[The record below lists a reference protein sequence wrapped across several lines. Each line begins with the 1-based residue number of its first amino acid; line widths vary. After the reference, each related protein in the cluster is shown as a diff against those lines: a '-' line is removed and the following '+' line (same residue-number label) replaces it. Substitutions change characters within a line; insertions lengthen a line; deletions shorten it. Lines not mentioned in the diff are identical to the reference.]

1 MQDTHGRAATLPA
14 SVVESVPFM
23 ILLVTSELLG
33 ETPAGPGLRATG
45 LAVALHNCGF
55 DVCVAAPAGSI
66 APSGIRV
73 EDIENLAKLVS
84 EADVVI
90 PPAGLMFAIPEVMNA
105 KRLCVDHAGP
115 FELEVADA
123 GLGEAAFANA
133 TLSAIH
139 AIRHA
144 DLILVTHERQR
155 DYCCGLVLGDQAT
168 SFRATNPLE
177 RFAIVGF
184 GLPETTADP
193 IPVRRDGPLRIGW
206 PGGLWDWLDPDTVI
220 DAMKLIPAETA
231 TLEFWGSQNPD
242 PHAPQMKTAQRL
254 AARIAAEGLSDRVK
268 IIDWVPIQE
277 YWDRL
282 AEFDIVITLDP
293 GGVEARFAFRT
304 RLLAALRVGIPTI
317 ATAGEWIADIA
328 AANGG
333 GWTIP
338 PRDAEALAQLIMSLS
353 ADRDQVAAAAERAIE
368 IAKPYAYAE
377 LIEPLATWCANDNA
391 PRMVRGGKLTYRDRA
406 RLIRRYTRMMLT
418 RKA

>member
-1 MQDTHGRAATLPA
+1 
-14 SVVESVPFM
+14 M

-33 ETPAGPGLRATG
+33 ETPAGPGLRATELG
-45 LAVALHNCGF
+45 TALHARGF
-55 DVCVAAPAGSI
+55 DVCIAAPAGSI
-66 APSGIRV
+66 APEGIRIA
-73 EDIENLAKLVS
+73 DIENLEALVA

-90 PPAGLMFAIPEVMNA
+90 PPAGLMFAIPEVMKA

-155 DYCCGLVLGDQAT
+155 DYCSGLVLGDQAT

-184 GLPETTADP
+184 GLPESTADP
-193 IPVRRDGPLRIGW
+193 IPVRREGPLRIGW
-206 PGGLWDWLDPDTVI
+206 PGGLWDWLDPDTVL
-220 DAMKLIPAETA
+220 DAMKLIPPGSAIV
-231 TLEFWGSQNPD
+231 EFWGSQNPD
-242 PHAPQMKTAQRL
+242 PHAPQMETAARL
-254 AARIAAEGLSDRVK
+254 AKRIEDEGLADRVR
-268 IIDWVPIQE
+268 IVDWVPIRE
-277 YWDRL
+277 YWTRL
-282 AEFDIVITLDP
+282 AEFDIVVTLDP

-317 ATAGEWIADIA
+317 ATKGEWIADIA
-328 AANGG
+328 AAGGG

-338 PRDAEALAQLIMSLS
+338 PHDSRALADLILDLSANRDKVAEA
-353 ADRDQVAAAAERAIE
+353 ADRAIE
-368 IAKPYAYAE
+368 VAEPYAYDK
-377 LIEPLATWCANDNA
+377 LIEPLAAWCANADA
-391 PRMVRGGKLTYRDRA
+391 PRMLRGQKLTFRDRA